1 MVPLPTTAIQH
12 VPLFGEED
20 EDQALMFNSEDSNQ
34 SWREK
39 NDKDDI
45 LASKKFQE
53 SLSLEDESFNPLE
66 NLDTKLNEAHERRER
81 ARRFVSFTSR
91 MPDLQRTPI
100 PGDNPSCSTRQNKG
114 DRSKTSNPFLRHYCS
129 FKEVELGKKVFDE
142 CVCKNVVCC
151 TTLISGLF
159 RNGCVEDARKVF
171 GGMCVRNDVSYS
183 AMVSGFVRNGCYH

>member
-1 MVPLPTTAIQH
+1 MDKIYDQMDLLP
-12 VPLFGEED
+12 FGEED

-53 SLSLEDESFNPLE
+53 SLSHPLE
-66 NLDTKLNEAHERRER
+66 NLDTKLNEARERRER

-91 MPDLQRTPI
+91 MPDLQRVWAPKQSKPVKVKLEPKRKKQKRGSYSVVCETPM

-114 DRSKTSNPFLRHYCS
+114 DRSKTSNPVS
-129 FKEVELGKKVFDE
+129 KA
-142 CVCKNVVCC
+142 
-151 TTLISGLF
+151 LF
-159 RNGCVEDARKVF
+159 QDDR
-171 GGMCVRNDVSYS
+171 
-183 AMVSGFVRNGCYH
+183 